1 MDPYLPTE
9 RERVWLEG
17 DRTVCLPRVTKNMT
31 LFNKRSSLVPGWNW
45 PNALSSFG
53 DTSEEWNAQHFLFL
67 LSSLTF
73 KPAPSPRSLWGRCP
87 VIELSSSSFMQST
100 GSEADVKR
108 RAKGYQFRIRSLKRD
123 WDLRSSQ
130 ILQLNHWFFFIYK
143 LKIIFLV
150 LLSQCP

>member
-1 MDPYLPTE
+1 MDPCLPTE

-17 DRTVCLPRVTKNMT
+17 DRTVCPGLLKTWPYLTMT
-31 LFNKRSSLVPGWNW
+31 IFSSSWMELAKSPKQFWRYKWGMKCK
-45 PNALSSFG
+45 PFP
-53 DTSEEWNAQHFLFL
+53 LFL
-67 LSSLTF
+67 LYSLTF
-73 KPAPSPRSLWGRCP
+73 NPAPSPRSLWGRCP

-130 ILQLNHWFFFIYK
+130 ILQLNHWFFFSSINWR
-143 LKIIFLV
+143 
-150 LLSQCP
+150 